1 MVFLPADY
9 KDEIL
14 KLYSMVEPLAGLVG
28 TLRWA
33 SYPTLTEAVVT
44 LAMIKKGLLNLQG
57 PLTFIEPFNMNSG
70 TRRYACYELAH
81 ESLSST
87 LGETRR
93 KLPEALNSRFYGNH
107 ANPYGQA
114 SYLTWRRT
122 SPMLQEAGLSES
134 DYDSENSTAVKD

>member
-1 MVFLPADY
+1 M
-9 KDEIL
+9 
-14 KLYSMVEPLAGLVG
+14 EPLAGLLDNLQEVIF
-28 TLRWA
+28 
-33 SYPTLTEAVVT
+33 PTTTDSIVI
-44 LAMIKKGLLNLQG
+44 LAKIKKGLLNLQG

-87 LGETRR
+87 LEETRR